1 MNIMVVGP
9 GAMGC
14 LFAARLKTAGNNVT
28 LLDYREERAAAISR
42 QGVIVEDGGRSTSV
56 NVPAFAGG
64 TAFAPEVII
73 VFVKSAQ
80 TNDAALS
87 ASRWALPDTIVL
99 TLQNGLGNLETLQ
112 NIFGKERVTAGI
124 TAEGGTLLGT
134 GHVRHAGRGETIIG
148 ILPGKEAKIEHI
160 AKALNSAGFR
170 ARTIEKVEGLIWGK
184 LLVNVGI
191 NALAAITRLTNG
203 DLPETQPLRP
213 IMQDAVEE
221 AMEVVR
227 AKGIQLPYDDP
238 MEKVIEVCRATST
251 NIASMLQDV
260 LRERKTEA
268 EAINGAIVR
277 EASALGIASPVN
289 KTLSGIIRAIESSYK
304 IRVNSI

>member
-1 MNIMVVGP
+1 MDIMVVGP

-14 LFAARLKTAGNNVT
+14 LFAARLKGAGNNVV
-28 LLDYREERAAAISR
+28 LLDYRKERAAAISR
-42 QGVIVEDGGRSTSV
+42 QGVTVEDAAQSSIV
-56 NVPAFAGG
+56 NVPAFAGW

-80 TNDAALS
+80 TRDAALI
-87 ASRWALPDTIVL
+87 ASRWASPDSLVL

-112 NIFGKERVTAGI
+112 DIFGKEKVTAGI

-134 GHVRHAGRGETIIG
+134 GRVRHAGRGETIIG
-148 ILPGKEAKIEHI
+148 LLAGKEEKIGSI
-160 AKALNSAGFR
+160 AGALNSAGFS

-191 NALAAITRLTNG
+191 NALAAITKLTNG
-203 DLPETQPLRP
+203 DLPETEPLKL
-213 IMQDAVEE
+213 IMKEAVDE
-221 AMEVVR
+221 AMEVVK

-238 MEKVIEVCRATST
+238 MEKALEVCRATST
-251 NIASMLQDV
+251 NVASMLQDV
-260 LRERKTEA
+260 LRERKTEV

-289 KTLSGIIRAIESSYK
+289 RTLTRIIRGIENSYDL
-304 IRVNSI
+304 RVQEI

>member
-1 MNIMVVGP
+1 MNILVVGP

-14 LFAARLKTAGNNVT
+14 LFAARLKDAGNNVA
-28 LLDYREERAAAISR
+28 LLDYREQRAATISR

-56 NVPAFAGG
+56 NVPAFAEG
-64 TAFAPEVII
+64 TAFSPEVII

-80 TNDAALS
+80 TNDAALN
-87 ASRWALPDTIVL
+87 ASRWALPDSIVL

-112 NIFGKERVTAGI
+112 HIFGKERVTAGI

-148 ILPGKEAKIEHI
+148 LLPGKEAEIEHI
-160 AKALNSAGFR
+160 ATALNSAGFC

-213 IMQDAVEE
+213 IMRDAVEE

-238 MEKVIEVCRATST
+238 MEKVLEVCRATST

-260 LRERKTEA
+260 LRERKTEVD
-268 EAINGAIVR
+268 AINGAIVR
-277 EASALGIASPVN
+277 EATALGIGSPVN
-289 KTLSGIIRAIESSYK
+289 RTLSGIIRGIESSYK
-304 IRVNSI
+304 LRVNSI